1 MMREPQKHIQVVPFL
16 WPLIRQITGWFCI
29 LVGVITTPLPI
40 PVGIPLIVVGVL
52 IVGKR
57 NRRIRWIRV
66 HLLLLI
72 RYWAA
77 QDHPVLTPLARWL
90 RKQKR
95 KFVRLWMDFQ
105 ERRRQ
110 KVEQLARTQPNE
122 EDEQLPGPQSETEI
136 NSR

>member
-1 MMREPQKHIQVVPFL
+1 MREPQKQIQVEPFL
-16 WPLIRQITGWFCI
+16 WPLIRQIFGWFCI

-52 IVGKR
+52 VVGKR

-77 QDHPVLTPLARWL
+77 QNHPILTPLARWL

-95 KFVRLWMDFQ
+95 KFLRLWIDFQ

-110 KVEQLARTQPNE
+110 KAEQLARTPSDK
-122 EDEQLPGPQSETEI
+122 EDEQLRRP
-136 NSR
+136 